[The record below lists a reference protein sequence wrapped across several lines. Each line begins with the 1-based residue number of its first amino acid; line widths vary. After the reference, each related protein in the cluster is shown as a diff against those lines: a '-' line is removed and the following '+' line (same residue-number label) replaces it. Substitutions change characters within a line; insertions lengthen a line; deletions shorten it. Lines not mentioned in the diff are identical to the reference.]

1 MSIKERAV
9 TKNKKF
15 LKLVFIICILMISII
30 GQGSYALLVD
40 RTDQQDETFSPAAIN
55 ITISSNGCA
64 NNAIALKANT
74 TAAMPVS
81 ITNEST
87 SSDGRVGVEA
97 YIRVAII
104 PIWYHSDGTATAL
117 PSDNVTLTLSSTG
130 KTDWLYGKD
139 GYYYYK
145 YPVAAGTTT
154 SQLLSK
160 VSWSLTGT
168 TDLDAQYKASK
179 LEIQV
184 LADSIQSVTNSVEN
198 YWGVQINSN
207 GNLGLTP
214 ANTP

>member
-1 MSIKERAV
+1 MKD
-9 TKNKKF
+9 KKF
-15 LKLVFIICILMISII
+15 LKLIFIICVMLISII
-30 GQGSYALLVD
+30 GQGSYALLID
-40 RTDQQDETFSPAAIN
+40 RTDKQDETFSPAAIN
-55 ITISSNGCA
+55 ITINSNGSA
-64 NNAIALKANT
+64 NNAIALEANT
-74 TAAMPVS
+74 TAAMPIS

-117 PSDNVTLTLSSTG
+117 PSNNVKLTLASTG

-160 VSWSLTGT
+160 VSWRLTGT
-168 TDLDAQYKASK
+168 DLDVQYKDSK

-184 LADSIQSVTNSVEN
+184 LADSIQSVTNSAEN